1 MMRSASIS
9 LALLLA
15 GCVAG
20 CVHVAY
26 EPALPMP
33 TRPEITFSRCAPG
46 FICISE
52 ADANKLLKYSRQL
65 LEFEQERNRLLKP

>member
-1 MMRSASIS
+1 MRFASAS
-9 LALLLA
+9 LALLLT
-15 GCVAG
+15 G

-33 TRPEITFSRCAPG
+33 VRPEITFSRCAPG

-52 ADANKLLKYSRQL
+52 SDANLLLKYSRQL
-65 LEFEQERNRLLKP
+65 REFEQERERLLK